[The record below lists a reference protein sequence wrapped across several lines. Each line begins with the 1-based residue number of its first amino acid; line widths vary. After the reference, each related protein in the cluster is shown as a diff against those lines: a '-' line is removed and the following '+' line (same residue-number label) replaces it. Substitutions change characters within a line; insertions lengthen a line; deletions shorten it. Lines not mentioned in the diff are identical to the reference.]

1 MSLRDSITSLAS
13 GTYTVTR
20 TDTGTRVGN
29 FGRYTAGDA
38 STFEIVA
45 SIQPA
50 TGRQLR
56 DLPEG
61 QRGDETIAIY
71 TKTEIRTRSPGEP
84 GNEPDV
90 IAYRDEPW
98 TVTQVKRWESFGA
111 VHFEALAVRAP
122 DPKGTVP

>member
-20 TDTGTRVGN
+20 TEAGTRVGN
-29 FGRYTAGDA
+29 FGRYTAGA
-38 STFEIVA
+38 TSTFEMVA

-71 TKTEIRTRSPGEP
+71 TTADLRGRMPGSP

-90 IAYRDEPW
+90 ITYRGELW
-98 TVTQVKRWESFGA
+98 TVTQVKVWESFGA
-111 VHFEALAVRAP
+111 SHVEALAVRAP
-122 DPKGTVP
+122 DPKGVVP